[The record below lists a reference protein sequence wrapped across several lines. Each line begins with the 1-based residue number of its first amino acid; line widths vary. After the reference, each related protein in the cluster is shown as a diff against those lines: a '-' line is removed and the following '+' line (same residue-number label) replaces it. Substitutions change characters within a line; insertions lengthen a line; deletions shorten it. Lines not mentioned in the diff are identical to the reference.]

1 MSQSES
7 VEKAQRILRGQSAND
22 PAEMLQLAKA
32 LMKEKSFTYA
42 RRILGRALS
51 ETSINESHKLKR
63 QIHQKAAVCTYKD
76 MDLPADTRLDRALD
90 LLRATDD
97 LATTTDQ
104 ETLGIAGAV
113 YKRKWEVDSQKQQLE
128 RSLFYY
134 LRGYEQGAQKD
145 QGYTGINAA
154 FVLDLLAHQEAEDA
168 KKAGFV
174 SLVSD
179 ERRARARLIRE
190 EIIEKVEPLARQPGT
205 EWLAGEWW
213 FYSTIAEA
221 YFGLGPHDEEE
232 HEPGHEGFYRKAV
245 EWLLEGKKKT
255 SPPEWEY
262 ETAARQLAALARLQ
276 SPPGTTEVNL
286 ADSPPWRA
294 LKIFLGDSTA
304 AVNSAFVGKIGLGL
318 SGGGF
323 RASLYHIGVL
333 AKLAELDV
341 LRRVEVLSC
350 VSGGSIIGA
359 HYYLEVR
366 RLLQSKEDKDITRE
380 DYIEIVKCLEEDF
393 LRGVQTN
400 VRTRVA
406 AEFVTNVKMM
416 FSQKYSR
423 TMRAG
428 ELYER
433 EIFSRVQDGEGHKE
447 RWLSDLIIRPAG
459 GPENFSPRNGNWQR
473 TAKVPI
479 LILNAATLNTGHSW
493 QFTAQWMGEPP
504 AGIDSKIDGNDRY
517 RRMYYWEAPEGH
529 RKVRLGHAVAAS
541 ACVPGLFEPIV
552 LDGLFPERTVR
563 LVDGGVCDN
572 QGVGG
577 LVEQDCNVILI
588 SDGSGQMGSQNEPSR
603 GLLGVPL
610 RSMDIVQARVRASQ
624 YQDLNARKRSSL
636 LRGFMFVHLKGDLDV
651 DPIDWV
657 DCQDPFDA
665 SDDAR
670 PVSRRG
676 PLTGYGI
683 AKSVQQQL
691 AAVRTDLDSFSDV
704 EAYTLMT
711 SAYRITEQ
719 AFRLKCVEGFPEP
732 KSPLAWKFLEVED
745 AMRYPG
751 KRYRHVQKLLG
762 VSGSKAFK
770 IWMLSTP
777 LKILAAVLALAAA
790 AFIVYAFIRWRHE
803 PIVQTITLGA
813 VGIAVL
819 TYLLTQVI
827 TMVVGKN
834 AMKVIKLRQTLIR
847 IAVGM
852 GTALLGWLAARL
864 HLHVFDRMFLSR
876 GSLKN
881 FKKQEES

>member
-1 MSQSES
+1 MSQNEFK
-7 VEKAQRILRGQSAND
+7 VRAQRILRGQSDND
-22 PAEMLQLAKA
+22 PKELLQLAKD
-32 LMKEKSFTYA
+32 LMKEKSFTLA

-51 ETSINESHKLKR
+51 ETSINENPTLKHK
-63 QIHQKAAVCTYKD
+63 IHQQAAVCTYKD
-76 MDLPADTRLDRALD
+76 MDLPADERLDRALD
-90 LLRATDD
+90 LLRATGD

-104 ETLGIAGAV
+104 ETLGIAGAI
-113 YKRKWEVDSQKQQLE
+113 YKRKWGVDSQKQQLE

-134 LRGYEQGAQKD
+134 LRGHEQGVEKD
-145 QGYTGINAA
+145 RGYTGINAA
-154 FVLDLLAHQEAEDA
+154 LVLDLLAHQEADDA
-168 KKAGFV
+168 KKAGIV
-174 SLVSD
+174 SRVSQQ
-179 ERRARARLIRE
+179 RRARARLIRE
-190 EIIEKVEPLARQPGT
+190 EIIEKVEPLAGQPGT

-213 FYSTIAEA
+213 FHSTIGEA

-232 HEPGHEGFYRKAV
+232 GQPGHQGFYAKAV
-245 EWLLEGKKKT
+245 EWLLRGKKT

-262 ETAARQLAALARLQ
+262 ETTARQLAELARLQ
-276 SPPGTTEVNL
+276 SPPGTTEAKL
-286 ADSPPWRA
+286 ADSPPWHA
-294 LKIFLGDSTA
+294 LKSFLDDDA
-304 AVNSAFVGKIGLGL
+304 AAISSAFIGKIGLGL

-366 RLLQSKEDKDITRE
+366 KLLQSTKDEHITRD
-380 DYIEIVKCLEEDF
+380 DYIEIVQRIAEDF

-406 AEFVTNVKMM
+406 AEFITNLKMM

-433 EIFSRVQDGEGHKE
+433 DIFSRVKDGEGHRE
-447 RWLSDLIIRPAG
+447 RWLSDLIISPAG
-459 GPENFSPRNGNWQR
+459 ELENFSPRNGNWQR
-473 TAKVPI
+473 TAKAPI

-517 RRMYYWEAPEGH
+517 RRMYYAEAPEGH
-529 RKVRLGHAVAAS
+529 RKVRLGHAVSAS
-541 ACVPGLFEPIV
+541 ACVPGLFEPIIFE
-552 LDGLFPERTVR
+552 GLFPERTVR

-572 QGVGG
+572 QGIGG

-610 RSMDIVQARVRASQ
+610 RSMDIVQSRVRASQ
-624 YQDLNARKRSSL
+624 YQDLNARKRSAL

-670 PVSRRG
+670 PISRRG
-676 PLTGYGI
+676 LLTGYGI

-711 SAYRITEQ
+711 SGYRLTEQ
-719 AFRLKCVEGFPEP
+719 AFRQKCVEGFPEQNP
-732 KSPLAWKFLEVED
+732 PAWKFLEVEE

-751 KRYRHVQKLLG
+751 KRYRHVRKLLG
-762 VSGSKAFK
+762 VSGSKTFK

-777 LKILAAVLALAAA
+777 LKVLAVLLALVAV
-790 AFIVYAFIRWRHE
+790 AFTVYAFIRWRHH

-813 VGIAVL
+813 FGIAIL
-819 TYLLTQVI
+819 TYLLTQVV

-834 AMKVIKLRQTLIR
+834 AMKIIKLRSTLIR
-847 IAVGM
+847 IALGLGM
-852 GTALLGWLAARL
+852 ALLGWFTARL

-876 GSLKN
+876 GSIEN
-881 FKKQEES
+881 FRKQEES